1 MDTRSRR
8 ITAPLLVDLL
18 AGAMITGR
26 AAGRRGVQARVQ
38 NRNAPARAR
47 ARAARA
53 HRDIDHADQRR
64 KFPASGA
71 MVQRAMLRVLVL
83 LVLAAPID
91 AAAELTVRL
100 QPSDCVGTTADAG
113 DCYRAIEAA
122 VGKCRVHGAGS
133 CRIVLAPGR
142 YTVACPP
149 ATRTSSTQTEAPGV
163 LLANLVGPVSFGG
176 VAALPRPELLVDYSN
191 GGCAG
196 IVAENC
202 SDVTVQHLTID
213 ALRLPAGR
221 SAAEVCT
228 AADAQ
233 PPADEQGRAPRT
245 FVVQRYLDPL
255 LLRNRKFDVR
265 VYLLVASQRPMV
277 AFWRGGYCRRALM
290 EYDADAPFTPATAAI
305 HLTNTHQQRG
315 RDGYIPED
323 HIWSLGQLR
332 DYIADARGPAALRLF
347 ERRWA
352 AFIPAACRVLLAALL
367 EAAPVRPA
375 GCLSLRAGGDGKPSL
390 DSQRVHRERVAA

>member
-1 MDTRSRR
+1 VISCEQVRALKAAGYLLLDSVPDAATATKKERARLAAADLVYFNHRTQMAALHTCTTQHDGSPAGCLRPAEQLSSGLPAFHRQAFRSKDGFLRTIADHYRRQGCGLFGPADEAARLLPDTFAVGPRPPS
-8 ITAPLLVDLL
+8 A
-18 AGAMITGR
+18 AGAP
-26 AAGRRGVQARVQ
+26 V
-38 NRNAPARAR
+38 
-47 ARAARA
+47 
-53 HRDIDHADQRR
+53 
-64 KFPASGA
+64 K
-71 MVQRAMLRVLVL
+71 LV
-83 LVLAAPID
+83 P
-91 AAAELTVRL
+91 AAAEGL
-100 QPSDCVGTTADAG
+100 SDCA
-113 DCYRAIEAA
+113 RFFQ
-122 VGKCRVHGAGS
+122 GAGAGGRWMLKAS
-133 CRIVLAPGR
+133 QSSGGKGISVHSDRPALA
-142 YTVACPP
+142 VA
-149 ATRTSSTQTEAPGV
+149 
-163 LLANLVGPVSFGG
+163 LA
-176 VAALPRPELLVDYSN
+176 E
-191 GGCAG
+191 
-196 IVAENC
+196 
-202 SDVTVQHLTID
+202 

-255 LLRNRKFDVR
+255 LLHNRKFDVR